1 MTASRPTKTLAWNRV
16 TLGDVAIVVSGLV
29 DPRVEPFASLP
40 HIAPDGIESGTG
52 RLLHFAPAHD
62 LGLISGKYEFMPGDV
77 LYSKIRPNLN
87 KVTRAPFRGTCSA
100 DMYVLRG
107 VPTKVLNDYL
117 CFALR
122 SGDFV
127 TQALSYANRTGIPK
141 INKAQLNSIGL
152 TLPPLP
158 EQRRIAEV
166 LDKADALRA
175 KRSAALAQLKTLT
188 QSIFLDMFG
197 DPVSNT
203 RAWSLQRIADYVADF
218 QGGQSFQPEDS
229 SATTLRRVLK
239 ISAVTSGRFLPGE
252 SKPVTD
258 SHHPAPMHFVKEGDL
273 LISRANTSEL
283 VGAVALVDA
292 CPPNLLLPDKLWRFV
307 WRQPKTVDPL
317 FARALFQSPQMRREI
332 SQNAS
337 GTGGSMKNISKAKLR
352 RVETIVPP
360 FDLQRQFA
368 ERVDLVETA
377 TRAHRASLVALDAL
391 FASLQHRA
399 FRGEL

>member
-1 MTASRPTKTLAWNRV
+1 MTSWPTTSLGEVVCRPETWTPATSSPGQSFVYVDLSAVDQENKQIVGARRVPTEEAPSRARQL
-16 TLGDVAIVVSGLV
+16 VA
-29 DPRVEPFASLP
+29 A
-40 HIAPDGIESGTG
+40 
-52 RLLHFAPAHD
+52 
-62 LGLISGKYEFMPGDV
+62 GDV
-77 LYSKIRPNLN
+77 LVSTVRPNLN
-87 KVTRAPFRGTCSA
+87 CVARVQPELDGATASTGFC
-100 DMYVLRG
+100 VLRPSIARLSG
-107 VPTKVLNDYL
+107 SYLLQWVKTRQFVSSMTQRATGASYPAVSDKIVLE
-117 CFALR
+117 
-122 SGDFV
+122 SH
-127 TQALSYANRTGIPK
+127 IP
-141 INKAQLNSIGL
+141 
-152 TLPPLP
+152 LPPLA
-158 EQRRIAEV
+158 EQCRIAEV
-166 LDKADALRA
+166 LDRADALRA
-175 KRSAALAQLKTLT
+175 KRRAALTQLDTLT

-203 RAWSLQRIADYVADF
+203 PAWPLQRIADYVADF

-252 SKPVTD
+252 NKPVND
-258 SHHPAPMHFVKEGDL
+258 AHHPAPMHFVKEGDL

-332 SQNAS
+332 SQHAS

-368 ERVDLVETA
+368 ERVELVERA
-377 TRAHRASLVALDAL
+377 TRAQRASLAALDAL